1 MIVDISISIFSK
13 FFWREKRDWL
23 AFPVYGVVS
32 VGDNGSPDILAGPLG
47 VEALQ
52 WEV

>member
-1 MIVDISISIFSK
+1 MIVDISVSIFSN
-13 FFWREKRDWL
+13 FFWREKRVWL
-23 AFPVYGVVS
+23 AFPVYGV
-32 VGDNGSPDILAGPLG
+32 GICRDNGSPDILARPLG